1 MKELKDKSKL
11 KKMNI
16 AMIVNHSLNTV
27 ISVFVSTFLIS
38 YIYTISGNYIRDIAL
53 FYCFNFLSM
62 GIFYYIVSVLIDKT
76 DRVTF
81 YRFAILIRAVFILI
95 VIFLGKNLANYVILS
110 GILHGFSEACYWG
123 SYNLMKNELVS
134 KHAVDK
140 YSMLQYLMKNAVT
153 IIIPLIFGKIIDIK
167 SFKVCTI
174 IVFVV
179 AIIELI
185 FSIFINSKRPENA
198 SFKFGEY
205 CSHVKNLGSKKKFVV
220 LLIVIS
226 CVYGLSSI
234 ISPLNTILIMLSFD
248 SNFSLGI
255 LTSVFALMTMVMLI
269 VFKRFTKLG
278 KRNYFYII
286 FSIIPIVA
294 MALLFVNVNRKTVVL
309 FSFSYYLST
318 ILYTYSYDIMRN
330 LLFKKLNLY
339 DDIAEFQCSIELAME
354 FARVVIFVILA
365 IVGIVVIEIN
375 ADKLT
380 GVIKILSGLSLLIVT
395 AMNIGVMIYEKQ
407 FKKEI
412 LLED

>member
-1 MKELKDKSKL
+1 MEELKNKTKL

-16 AMIVNHSLNTV
+16 AMIINHSLNTI
-27 ISVFVSTFLIS
+27 ISVFISTFLIS
-38 YIYTISGNYIRDIAL
+38 YIYAISQNYIRDIGL
-53 FYCFNFLSM
+53 FYCFNYLAM
-62 GIFYYIVSVLIDKT
+62 GIFYYIVSILIDKT

-81 YRFAILIRAVFILI
+81 YRFAILVRAVFILI
-95 VIFLGKNLANYVILS
+95 IIFLGKNLANYVILS
-110 GILHGFSEACYWG
+110 GIMHGFSEACYWG

-185 FSIFINSKRPENA
+185 FSSFINSKKPDNA
-198 SFKFGEY
+198 GFKFSEY
-205 CSHVKNLGSKKKFVV
+205 CNHVKNLGSKKKLVV
-220 LLIVIS
+220 WLIVIG
-226 CVYGLSSI
+226 CIYGLVSI

-269 VFKRFTKLG
+269 VFKRYTKLG

-286 FSIIPIVA
+286 FAILPIIA
-294 MALLFVNVNRKTVVL
+294 MVTLFLNVSKTTVVL
-309 FSFSYYLST
+309 YSFTYYLST
-318 ILYTYSYDIMRN
+318 ILYTYAYDIMRN

-339 DDIAEFQCSIELAME
+339 DDIAEFQCSVELAME
-354 FARVVIFVILA
+354 VARVMIFAILTIIGVIATKLDVEKLA
-365 IVGIVVIEIN
+365 
-375 ADKLT
+375 L
-380 GVIKILSGLSLLIVT
+380 VIKILSGISLLIVT
-395 AMNIGVMIYEKQ
+395 VMNISVMVYEKH